1 MLVDGTGR
9 GYWREIFPRLRR
21 LPLTQ
26 RQVSDVELW
35 GNGGYTPLTGF
46 LTREDYTSVLN
57 EMRLSDG
64 TPWTIPITLAVPSE
78 VAREVKEGEPVG
90 LTDPEGVPLAVLLV
104 RDRYTYDQE
113 EEARTVYGTPDDAHP
128 GVAALYAQ
136 PEVYLGG
143 AVRVLRL
150 PDHPRF
156 ARYCLTPQ
164 QTRALFQQRGWRT
177 IVGFQTRN
185 PIHRAHEYIIK
196 CALEIVDGALVHP
209 IVGETKSDDIPADVR
224 MRCYEVLLENYFPA
238 DRVVLA
244 INPAA
249 MRYAG
254 PREAIFHA
262 IVRRNYGCTHF
273 IVGRDHAGVGNYYGP
288 YDAHRIFEHF
298 APEELGITPLFFD
311 HTFYCRRCEGMASV
325 KTCPHG
331 EEDRVNLSGTQ
342 VRNLLRR
349 GASLPP
355 EFTRPEVAQVLLQF
369 VQPQAPHPTEISAT
383 PAYPLAAGGS
393 DG

>member
-1 MLVDGTGR
+1 MALKPLLVSDAER
-9 GYWREIFPRLRR
+9 EHWLEIFHR
-21 LPLTQ
+21 LPCISLTR
-26 RQVSDVELW
+26 RQVSDVELL
-35 GNGGYTPLTGF
+35 GNGGYTPLYGF
-46 LTREDYTSVLN
+46 LTREDYESVLN
-57 EMRLSDG
+57 DMRLSDG

-78 VAREVKEGEPVG
+78 IARTIKEGDPVG
-90 LTDPEGVPLAVLLV
+90 LTDPEGKPLAVLLV
-104 RDRYTYDQE
+104 RDRYTYDKE
-113 EEARTVYGTPDDAHP
+113 EEARKVFGTTDEKHP

-136 PEVYLGG
+136 PEAYLGG
-143 AVRVLRL
+143 EVWVLRL
-150 PDHPRF
+150 PEHREF
-156 ARYCLTPQ
+156 AKYCLTPT

-177 IVGFQTRN
+177 VVGFQTRN

-196 CALEIVDGALVHP
+196 CALEIVDGVLIHP
-209 IVGETKSDDIPADVR
+209 IVGETKSDDIPAEVR

-288 YDAHRIFEHF
+288 YDAHRIFDLF
-298 APEELGITPLFFD
+298 TPDELGITPLFFD
-311 HTFYCRRCEGMASV
+311 QTFYCLRCGGMASV

-331 EEDRVNLSGTQ
+331 DEDHVNLSGTE
-342 VRNLLRR
+342 VRRR
-349 GASLPP
+349 LGEGLPLPP
-355 EFTRPEVAQVLLQF
+355 EFTRPEVAQVLLQAF
-369 VQPQAPHPTEISAT
+369 QRREA
-383 PAYPLAAGGS
+383 
-393 DG
+393 